1 MWQVPVPYCSVK
13 YASVSRHFSKI
24 LRLSY
29 KWNIIM
35 YHIVRCVIY
44 VDFDIKCLMLFR
56 IIQLIGMTNRFHFNI
71 NHATRPCMHG
81 NRHYANATL
90 HSYCNAWKKNRCISR
105 QKLYVQCDRFGIQS
119 NKINYESAK
128 GRPNSIKCLTQLV
141 DWDTLLNSNHIL
153 YDKLAKSFC
162 FSEWTRLLS
171 TMLQW
176 IATPDFAACML
187 CQ

>member
-1 MWQVPVPYCSVK
+1 MQQGHACTEIGIMQMQLYIHI
-13 YASVSRHFSKI
+13 AMLERKI
-24 LRLSY
+24 DAY
-29 KWNIIM
+29 PAKNCM
-35 YHIVRCVIY
+35 CNVIG
-44 VDFDIKCLMLFR
+44 LE
-56 IIQLIGMTNRFHFNI
+56 
-71 NHATRPCMHG
+71 
-81 NRHYANATL
+81 
-90 HSYCNAWKKNRCISR
+90 
-105 QKLYVQCDRFGIQS
+105 IQS